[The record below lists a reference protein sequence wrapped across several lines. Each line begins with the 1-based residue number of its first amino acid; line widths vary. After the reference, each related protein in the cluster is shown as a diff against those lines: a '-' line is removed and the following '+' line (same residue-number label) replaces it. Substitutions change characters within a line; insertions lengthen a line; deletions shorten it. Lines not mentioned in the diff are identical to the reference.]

1 MLGRATFLR
10 FAPPILPAP
19 ARRARAY
26 MILLPKRREH
36 LAGVED
42 FEIAEATCR
51 ARPQAAAQETSGLM
65 TVLRIV

>member
-1 MLGRATFLR
+1 
-10 FAPPILPAP
+10 
-19 ARRARAY
+19 

-51 ARPQAAAQETSGLM
+51 ARPQASAQKTSRLM
-65 TVLRIV
+65 IVLWIV